1 MPFIQYRQIKL
12 DDMFRMYYETV
23 LIPRKVFR
31 MGVQKALYQKSF
43 ELGVSVQSYDLSL
56 PL

>member
-12 DDMFRMYYETV
+12 NDIFRMYYETV

-43 ELGVSVQSYDLSL
+43 ELGLSVQNYDLSL

>member
-1 MPFIQYRQIKL
+1 
-12 DDMFRMYYETV
+12 MYYETV

-31 MGVQKALYQKSF
+31 MGVQKAFYQKSF